1 MDPLK
6 GAFVKAIVAALLKKE
21 AVVETPSLEMEFN
34 NNNGLWFKVSAN
46 DVKITIRPDRTAE

>member
-34 NNNGLWFKVSAN
+34 NNSGLWFKVSAN

>member
-21 AVVETPSLEMEFN
+21 AIVETPSLEMEFN